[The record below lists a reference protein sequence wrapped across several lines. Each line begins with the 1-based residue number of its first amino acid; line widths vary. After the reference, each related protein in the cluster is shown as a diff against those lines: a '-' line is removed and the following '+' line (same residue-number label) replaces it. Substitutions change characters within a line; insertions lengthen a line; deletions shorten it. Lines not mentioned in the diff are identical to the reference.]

1 MRMQLLVLAVVSLLL
16 SSCASPSPEDK
27 GDLKSLPAVDA
38 PDWASYAA
46 EPSAPAAS
54 IADSEPAAQSTPGA
68 SPVQS
73 APSEPA
79 KSEDSSLPDASALRK
94 ACISRRNMQF
104 NSTTNKCGCKPG
116 FINDLQRSGCL
127 AREDFKLQ
135 CESVKGSVFDSITW
149 RCGCK
154 DPNLVPSAF
163 SNICVSR
170 IGFLDQVCSDRF
182 PGGKY
187 NIEEKRCECP
197 PNTIPSADRTTCAQD
212 PNAKSA

>member
-1 MRMQLLVLAVVSLLL
+1 MRQVILVLAVVSILL
-16 SSCASPSPEDK
+16 SSCSQAASDK
-27 GDLKSLPAVDA
+27 ADLKSLPAVDA
-38 PDWASYAA
+38 SDWGSYAA

-54 IADSEPAAQSTPGA
+54 IAASEPAA
-68 SPVQS
+68 QS

-79 KSEDSSLPDASALRK
+79 KSEESSLPDASALRK

-104 NSTTNKCGCKPG
+104 NSTSNKCGCKPG

-135 CESVKGSVFDSITW
+135 CESVAGSVFDGMTW

-154 DPNLVPSAF
+154 DLNLVPSAF
-163 SNICVSR
+163 TNTCVSR
-170 IGFLDQVCSDRF
+170 IAFLDQVCNNRF

-187 NIEEKRCECP
+187 NLEDKRCECP
-197 PNTIPSADRTTCAQD
+197 PNTIPSADRTTCTQD